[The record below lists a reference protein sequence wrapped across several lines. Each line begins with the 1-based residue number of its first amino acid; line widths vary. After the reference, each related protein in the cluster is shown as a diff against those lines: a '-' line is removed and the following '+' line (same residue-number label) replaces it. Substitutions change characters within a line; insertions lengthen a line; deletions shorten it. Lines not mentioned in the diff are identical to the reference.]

1 MWPTDAGRW
10 NSFDDPQRQDV
21 MPTGNTD
28 WLKTLFGNSFT
39 HEHSLSVNGGTD
51 KIQYYLSANYLDQ
64 GGLLKFGDDNKQR
77 YSFTAKINA
86 DLTKWLKISY
96 SMRFNRTDYE
106 APSFAGGDIKV
117 MYSISMYV
125 ATGLSF
131 R

>member
-1 MWPTDAGRW
+1 
-10 NSFDDPQRQDV
+10 

-77 YSFTAKINA
+77 YSLLQNQC
-86 DLTKWLKISY
+86 
-96 SMRFNRTDYE
+96 
-106 APSFAGGDIKV
+106 
-117 MYSISMYV
+117 
-125 ATGLSF
+125 GLNQMVENKL
-131 R
+131 

>member
-51 KIQYYLSANYLDQ
+51 NSQKDNIVFYPFHH
-64 GGLLKFGDDNKQR
+64 LLQK
-77 YSFTAKINA
+77 
-86 DLTKWLKISY
+86 
-96 SMRFNRTDYE
+96 SMRT
-106 APSFAGGDIKV
+106 
-117 MYSISMYV
+117 
-125 ATGLSF
+125 
-131 R
+131 